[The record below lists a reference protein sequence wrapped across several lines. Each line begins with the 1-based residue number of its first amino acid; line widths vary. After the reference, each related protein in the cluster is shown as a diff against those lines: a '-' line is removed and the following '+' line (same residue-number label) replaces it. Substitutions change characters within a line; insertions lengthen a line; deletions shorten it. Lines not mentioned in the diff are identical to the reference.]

1 MEKPMHAYGMPDAAR
16 PLVRLR
22 GVFKSYGTGDL
33 AAEVL
38 KGVDLDL
45 ERGGVEVIFGPSG
58 CGKTTLLNII
68 GALDAPTS
76 GSVLVD
82 GCELSRMSRP
92 ELTEFRR
99 VKVGFVFQS
108 YNLIPTLTA
117 RENVEA
123 ALELLP
129 FSSRREM
136 QGRALDYLVRVGL
149 GARGD
154 AFPDQ
159 LSGGEQQRVAIARA
173 LAKQPLL
180 VLADEPTGNLDEAMG
195 GRIVDL
201 MRELNAAAGAT
212 FAVVS
217 HNPRVAERADRII
230 RLCNGK
236 IADMSCEGGK
246 GAGSHPGHR
255 EAGAPAPDPR
265 REPGVRHGGGARP
278 AGDGS
283 NENADS

>member
-1 MEKPMHAYGMPDAAR
+1 MGKPMHMSDAAR
-16 PLVRLR
+16 PLVSLR
-22 GVFKSYGTGDL
+22 HVFKSYRTGDL

-45 ERGGVEVIFGPSG
+45 QKGEFAVVFGPSG

-76 GSVLVD
+76 GSVFVD
-82 GCELSRMSRP
+82 GHELSRMSRP
-92 ELTEFRR
+92 ELIEFRR
-99 VKVGFVFQS
+99 GKVGFVFQS

-129 FSSRREM
+129 FPNRREM
-136 QGRALDYLVRVGL
+136 QGRARDYLQRVGL
-149 GARGD
+149 GAMGD
-154 AFPDQ
+154 AFPAQ

-173 LAKQPLL
+173 LAKEPRL

-195 GRIVDL
+195 GLVIDL
-201 MRELNAAAGAT
+201 MRELNAATGAT

-217 HNPRVAERADRII
+217 HNQRVADSADRVI
-230 RLCNGK
+230 RLANGK
-236 IADMSCEGGK
+236 IVHVTCEGGDTTTFRQ
-246 GAGSHPGHR
+246 GYQ
-255 EAGAPAPDPR
+255 
-265 REPGVRHGGGARP
+265 GGARAP
-278 AGDGS
+278 GAGVESPVHCEGDARSAGISS
-283 NENADS
+283 NEKTDP

>member
-1 MEKPMHAYGMPDAAR
+1 MEKPMHVPGAPDSAG

-22 GVFKSYGTGDL
+22 GVFKSYGTGNL
-33 AAEVL
+33 VTEVL
-38 KGVDLDL
+38 RGVDLDL
-45 ERGGVEVIFGPSG
+45 QKGEFAVVFGPSG
-58 CGKTTLLNII
+58 CGKTTLLNIV
-68 GALDAPTS
+68 GALDAPTA
-76 GSVLVD
+76 GSVFVD

-99 VKVGFVFQS
+99 DKVGFVFQS

-136 QGRALDYLVRVGL
+136 QGRALDYLRRVGL
-149 GARGD
+149 GAMAD

-180 VLADEPTGNLDEAMG
+180 VLADEPTGNLDEAMS
-195 GRIVDL
+195 GRVVDL
-201 MRELNAAAGAT
+201 MRELNAAAGTA
-212 FAVVS
+212 FAIVS
-217 HNPRVAERADRII
+217 HSQRVAERADRVV
-230 RLCNGK
+230 RLANGK
-236 IADMSCEGGK
+236 IVPVTREGGDTTTFRK
-246 GAGSHPGHR
+246 R
-255 EAGAPAPDPR
+255 DQ
-265 REPGVRHGGGARP
+265 GGGRP
-278 AGDGS
+278 GTGCRR
-283 NENADS
+283 

>member
-1 MEKPMHAYGMPDAAR
+1 MHAKGAPAAAR

-45 ERGGVEVIFGPSG
+45 EKGEFAVIFGPSG

-82 GCELSRMSRP
+82 GRELSRMSRP

-99 VKVGFVFQS
+99 GKVGFVFQS

-136 QGRALDYLVRVGL
+136 QGRALDYLRRVGL
-149 GARGD
+149 VARGD

-159 LSGGEQQRVAIARA
+159 LSCGEQQRVAIARA
-173 LAKQPLL
+173 LAKEPLL
-180 VLADEPTGNLDEAMG
+180 VLADEPTGNLDEAMRG
-195 GRIVDL
+195 HVVDL
-201 MRELNAAAGAT
+201 MHELNAAGGAT

-217 HNPRVAERADRII
+217 HNPRVAERADRIFH
-230 RLCNGK
+230 LYKGK
-236 IADMSCEGGK
+236 IADAACEGED
-246 GAGSHPGHR
+246 GAGSHPEHR
-255 EAGAPAPDPR
+255 GAGAPTPDPR
-265 REPGVRHGGGARP
+265 REPSLRHGGRARP

-283 NENADS
+283 NEKADP